1 MPFGYA
7 SALKKT
13 ETVGNYCLTAGAP
26 SHKMGANQKIP
37 LVQEPYQEDR
47 HMIGV
52 NDLHKRF
59 GSLRA
64 VDGISFEVSE
74 GELFGFLGPNGAGK
88 TTTLSMI
95 SGLLKPDDGS
105 VSIGDFDVWSSP
117 KQAKRLLGLVPQDL
131 ALYEELSARE
141 NLMFWGSLFD
151 IPRATLRSNIDLWL
165 QRVGLAERAKGPVSK
180 FSGGMKRRLNL
191 AVGLVHNPKVV
202 LLDEPT
208 VGIDP
213 QARNTIMELI
223 REIASEGTTILFT
236 THHLEEAESLC
247 DRIAIMDHGRILETG
262 SVEELAHIVGDGDIV
277 SLKGQFNSRQLE
289 AVLADSPVGLLSVAD
304 QTATLT
310 LPQGGMNV
318 TSLLQKLDQGGVDIT
333 DISMQ
338 KPSLESVFLKLTG
351 RELRD

>member
-1 MPFGYA
+1 MIHVED
-7 SALKKT
+7 L
-13 ETVGNYCLTAGAP
+13 
-26 SHKMGANQKIP
+26 QKS
-37 LVQEPYQEDR
+37 Y
-47 HMIGV
+47 
-52 NDLHKRF
+52 

-64 VDGISFEVSE
+64 VDGISLEVPE

-95 SGLLKPDDGS
+95 SGLLKPDRGR
-105 VSIGDFDVWSSP
+105 VSIAEIDVWSSP
-117 KQAKRLLGLVPQDL
+117 KAAKRLLGLVPQDL

-151 IPRATLRSNIDLWL
+151 LPRSKLKANIDLWL
-165 QRVGLAERAKGPVSK
+165 DRVGLKDRAKEPVSK

-191 AVGLVHNPKVV
+191 AIGLVHNPRVV

-213 QARNTIMELI
+213 QARKNILDI
-223 REIASEGTTILFT
+223 VRDIAKEGTTILFT

-262 SVEELAHIVGDGDIV
+262 SVEELAKVAGDGDIV
-277 SLKGQFNSRQLE
+277 TVNGPFAAAQFRAALENEDVNILTAGDSTAAVSLTS
-289 AVLADSPVGLLSVAD
+289 SP
-304 QTATLT
+304 
-310 LPQGGMNV
+310 MNV
-318 TSLLQKLDQGGVDIT
+318 VALLQKLGEGGVEIT
-333 DISMQ
+333 DVSIQ